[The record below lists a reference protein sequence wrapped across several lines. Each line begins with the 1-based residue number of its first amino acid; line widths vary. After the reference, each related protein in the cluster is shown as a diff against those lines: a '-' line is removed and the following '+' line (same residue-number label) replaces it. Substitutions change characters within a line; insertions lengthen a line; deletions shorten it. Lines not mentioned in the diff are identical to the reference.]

1 MECKWC
7 DETVETDETGDIFR
21 KEGSGKSVRIEENIE
36 LVEIILGQENQLGT
50 HSTPVEIARELNIG
64 CQPVPLTMDQDL
76 DLRPLKKRKVQN
88 LTDSNIE
95 KSMIRSRI
103 LLSKYIQKT
112 LQTPFFSKKIFK
124 VKQLYNS
131 HKDVVYIPKKLGK

>member
-7 DETVETDETGDIFR
+7 DETVETDETGNVFR

-64 CQPVPLTMDQDL
+64 YQPVSLTMDQDL
-76 DLRPLKKRKVQN
+76 GLRPLRKRKVQN

-95 KSMIRSRI
+95 KRMIRSRI
-103 LLSKYIQKT
+103 LLSKYTQKA
-112 LQTPFFSKKIFK
+112 LQTPFFSKEKIFK

-131 HKDVVYIPKKLGK
+131 HKDVVHIPKK

>member
-7 DETVETDETGDIFR
+7 DETVETDETGDVFR

-36 LVEIILGQENQLGT
+36 LIEIILGQENQLGT
-50 HSTPVEIARELNIG
+50 HSAPADIARELNIG
-64 CQPVPLTMDQDL
+64 YQSVSLTMDQDL
-76 DLRPLKKRKVQN
+76 GLRPLRKRKVQN

-95 KSMIRSRI
+95 KRMIRSRI
-103 LLSKYIQKT
+103 LLSKYTQKA
-112 LQTPFFSKKIFK
+112 LQTPFFSKEKIFK

-131 HKDVVYIPKKLGK
+131 HKYVVYIPKK